1 MSQQQ
6 IDTLSKTLFET
17 GYTSTLTIDN
27 AMRVMATMDFI
38 QEDVIARVLT
48 MMVRTH
54 SSLPGATEGQKWNIG
69 NFVKAVKNLSPS
81 MNWTTVM
88 IKLDSAEMIVYDQQG
103 LMILVDTWNY
113 SQQGRNTIE
122 PFPLHAFFRP
132 WRNARGQLSILYH
145 MLCANTDLID
155 ISNNP
160 TITNVIR
167 SVHIMG
173 LHASVRPIAIRL
185 AASQLNCVEIIGAI
199 LDLAE
204 SSTSEDVRVLMDR
217 LTLRSPELLL
227 LGLAQLQPIRSGLH
241 RDLLIKLLSIF
252 LIGHA
257 NTSPVISILWRVQP
271 TLLLEGLLDMYK
283 KDPTSVPRILD
294 IVQEAKILI
303 HILHA
308 DVPFFT
314 LDLAS
319 LAARRQNLNLGKWLT
334 ERLNEEGVP
343 FALACIDFLEKKCTD
358 EMMRHSPQGNN
369 NMATVHL
376 SKNVV
381 QIFSRVLSESPL
393 PPQEAEKLWKIMQFY
408 SQMLSQLED
417 DIAPTDE
424 KSLPPDY
431 GSDVNADPSTEI
443 EDMVRAYFER
453 LYTGEL
459 SADHFIGILNACHDS
474 KDLRQADF
482 FSCTVHT
489 LLDEARFFNQY
500 PDHELAVTGKLLGLL
515 IEKHLISYS
524 LLRLALKHI
533 LDALHHPLGTKMFN
547 FGVLALAQF
556 RNRLS
561 EWPQY
566 TMVLSKITGLKEYPP
581 IMDSIATALQQ
592 LENTV
597 HVDSDGRIMS
607 SPSVSERTNI
617 SATRE
622 YHQRRASPAPS
633 SSTTTTTKYLAGSN
647 NNSPVMIHKQ
657 GGLLEKSFSSTTT
670 TATYTPPPS
679 DVQEKIAFAIN
690 NLSLNNMDDKVSQL
704 DPLLDEPTWGWFS
717 HYLVVRRVTLERN
730 NHELYASLLN
740 TLDKQPLNDMV
751 VEETYKNIQ
760 ILLKAEGTAGSQTDR
775 NTLKALGSWLGRM
788 TLAKNKP
795 IRHKDLS
802 FKDLLLDFYDSNKLI
817 LAIPLTCK
825 VLQEAQDSKIFKPP
839 NPWLMRIL
847 KLLAE
852 LYWHEELRLNLKFEI
867 EILYKTLNLDL
878 NEIEPTTLLEER
890 QRARATNANGINN
903 KSAEHDQP
911 QLLPQQLH
919 QHHQPQPQLQQ
930 MPVTSQP
937 PSQQI
942 KFDDTSRNDDQ
953 RTWPTEE
960 EKTFN
965 IDVSTLMTRL
975 QFSPAVLNTF
985 EQQPITKRIVF
996 NAISESYKNVASPAI
1011 ATAANIACISAQH
1024 LVLKDFATDPD
1035 EMKLKRAAHRM
1046 VGTLS
1051 GSLSIAT
1058 CKEPLCNSI
1067 ISSIRAQFAQI
1078 QLPEAA
1084 ADEIGRS
1091 VILDNIDLMEAFI
1104 DQLAQMR
1111 AVAEVDRVI
1120 SASYNSRRLHQE
1132 QHMRTPYFDVL
1143 SFQGSPHNISLP
1155 EALRPSAIVDSDQM
1169 QVYDL
1174 FDQLPLHGPEAGRG
1188 THFPN
1193 NTITM
1198 NSNGDA
1204 LSSKMPGEPVLSP
1217 QQDTRNNNNNNNNSS
1232 NTGSPTN
1239 IPDSKLETLLAEMD
1253 RCVRQASSTEVQN
1266 FKELSSDHELYQ
1278 FLRQFFVFI
1287 RNSGI
1292 PVQSMQTFTEK
1303 VVLALYESTSV
1314 LVLEAYTVLLQIILE
1329 LYPMLAKEVVG
1340 WLVYADDE
1348 RKYNAQVTA
1357 MCMLY
1362 ELVPMEEYDT
1372 QLSRLIRAKADGIMD
1387 YAASLIR
1394 LCLLSNNPGSI
1405 LEDHVLSVAALNQLV
1420 HDGEAPPSVAA
1431 VISDLRSEY
1440 EKPYSHVKN
1449 TDLDYLELRM
1459 LLAEWTRFCLHPLSS
1474 EAMLDKFAAQI
1485 LQKITT
1491 SKEKQSAFLRLCIQT
1506 SIQQYLTFCTLPL
1519 PQQARMK
1526 ESTDSVARLVAC
1538 MVSAQLNKKGHVEV
1552 ASKLLS
1558 DVLSVC
1564 VLLLAHCHEIQGPNF
1579 DQRPFLRLFISA
1591 YIEVNKKAPSLNPV
1605 ISFSIRPTVFPGF
1618 AFSWLQLVSHRVILS
1633 DLLAGNDLERWK
1645 LCRKLMIVLLEF
1657 LGMIVDEG
1665 GLGIQS
1671 AQLFY
1676 RSTLR
1681 TLVVLLHDFPEFL
1694 SHYYME
1700 FVTAIPHSCVQ
1711 IRNLILSA
1719 FPRTMRLPDPSAPD
1733 MELDGLPEYNENPVI
1748 STDYIGLL
1756 LDKNDDQ
1763 QQSSSTTTFKTLAIR
1778 YLQQHNITVN
1788 GKGER
1793 DDSDNANEEVQDDQD
1808 FFNEALQFLK
1818 KDNSLDDNNS
1828 SHSSDFVSYYANR
1841 MGALILYLGVQTI
1854 NADNTSYENIGSNR
1868 AVLVYIYL
1876 LEQMSAQGR
1885 YLLLSAIVDQLRYP
1899 NTHTYFFRTV
1909 VLHLFGTQSEEI
1921 KENITRVLLER
1932 LIVNRPHPWGLL
1944 ATFIELLSAPNFWQ
1958 HDFIHAAPDFER
1970 LFDNVSRY
1978 VKHRA

>member
-17 GYTSTLTIDN
+17 GYASTLTIDN

-54 SSLPGATEGQKWNIG
+54 SSLPGANEGQKWNIG
-69 NFVKAVKNLSPS
+69 HFVKAVKNLSPS
-81 MNWTTVM
+81 INWTTVM

-113 SQQGRNTIE
+113 SQQGKNNIE

-132 WRNARGQLSILYH
+132 WQNARGQLSILYH

-173 LHASVRPIAIRL
+173 LHTSVRPIAIRL

-204 SSTSEDVRVLMDR
+204 SSTSEDVRVLIDR

-294 IVQEAKILI
+294 IVQEAK
-303 HILHA
+303 
-308 DVPFFT
+308 
-314 LDLAS
+314 
-319 LAARRQNLNLGKWLT
+319 
-334 ERLNEEGVP
+334 
-343 FALACIDFLEKKCTD
+343 KCTD

-408 SQMLSQLED
+408 SQMLSQLDD

-474 KDLRQADF
+474 KDLKQADF

-592 LENTV
+592 LANTV

-633 SSTTTTTKYLAGSN
+633 TSTTTTTKYLTGSN
-647 NNSPVMIHKQ
+647 NNSPVMVHKQ

-670 TATYTPPPS
+670 TTAAAYTPPPS
-679 DVQEKIAFAIN
+679 DIQEKIAFAIN
-690 NLSLNNMDDKVSQL
+690 NLSLNNMNDKVSQL

-825 VLQEAQDSKIFKPP
+825 VLQEAQESKIFKPP
-839 NPWLMRIL
+839 NPWLMKIL

-867 EILYKTLNLDL
+867 ELLYKTLNLDL

-890 QRARATNANGINN
+890 QRARVTNANGMNN
-903 KSAEHDQP
+903 KSVEHDQP
-911 QLLPQQLH
+911 QLLPQQLQ
-919 QHHQPQPQLQQ
+919 QHQPQLQQ

-937 PSQQI
+937 SSQQI

-953 RTWPTEE
+953 RTWPT
-960 EKTFN
+960 
-965 IDVSTLMTRL
+965 
-975 QFSPAVLNTF
+975 
-985 EQQPITKRIVF
+985 
-996 NAISESYKNVASPAI
+996 
-1011 ATAANIACISAQH
+1011 
-1024 LVLKDFATDPD
+1024 
-1035 EMKLKRAAHRM
+1035 
-1046 VGTLS
+1046 G
-1051 GSLSIAT
+1051 
-1058 CKEPLCNSI
+1058 
-1067 ISSIRAQFAQI
+1067 
-1078 QLPEAA
+1078 
-1084 ADEIGRS
+1084 
-1091 VILDNIDLMEAFI
+1091 
-1104 DQLAQMR
+1104 
-1111 AVAEVDRVI
+1111 
-1120 SASYNSRRLHQE
+1120 
-1132 QHMRTPYFDVL
+1132 
-1143 SFQGSPHNISLP
+1143 
-1155 EALRPSAIVDSDQM
+1155 
-1169 QVYDL
+1169 
-1174 FDQLPLHGPEAGRG
+1174 
-1188 THFPN
+1188 N
-1193 NTITM
+1193 N
-1198 NSNGDA
+1198 
-1204 LSSKMPGEPVLSP
+1204 
-1217 QQDTRNNNNNNNNSS
+1217 
-1232 NTGSPTN
+1232 
-1239 IPDSKLETLLAEMD
+1239 
-1253 RCVRQASSTEVQN
+1253 
-1266 FKELSSDHELYQ
+1266 
-1278 FLRQFFVFI
+1278 
-1287 RNSGI
+1287 
-1292 PVQSMQTFTEK
+1292 
-1303 VVLALYESTSV
+1303 
-1314 LVLEAYTVLLQIILE
+1314 
-1329 LYPMLAKEVVG
+1329 
-1340 WLVYADDE
+1340 
-1348 RKYNAQVTA
+1348 
-1357 MCMLY
+1357 
-1362 ELVPMEEYDT
+1362 
-1372 QLSRLIRAKADGIMD
+1372 
-1387 YAASLIR
+1387 
-1394 LCLLSNNPGSI
+1394 
-1405 LEDHVLSVAALNQLV
+1405 
-1420 HDGEAPPSVAA
+1420 
-1431 VISDLRSEY
+1431 
-1440 EKPYSHVKN
+1440 
-1449 TDLDYLELRM
+1449 
-1459 LLAEWTRFCLHPLSS
+1459 
-1474 EAMLDKFAAQI
+1474 
-1485 LQKITT
+1485 
-1491 SKEKQSAFLRLCIQT
+1491 
-1506 SIQQYLTFCTLPL
+1506 
-1519 PQQARMK
+1519 
-1526 ESTDSVARLVAC
+1526 
-1538 MVSAQLNKKGHVEV
+1538 
-1552 ASKLLS
+1552 
-1558 DVLSVC
+1558 
-1564 VLLLAHCHEIQGPNF
+1564 
-1579 DQRPFLRLFISA
+1579 
-1591 YIEVNKKAPSLNPV
+1591 
-1605 ISFSIRPTVFPGF
+1605 
-1618 AFSWLQLVSHRVILS
+1618 
-1633 DLLAGNDLERWK
+1633 
-1645 LCRKLMIVLLEF
+1645 
-1657 LGMIVDEG
+1657 
-1665 GLGIQS
+1665 
-1671 AQLFY
+1671 
-1676 RSTLR
+1676 
-1681 TLVVLLHDFPEFL
+1681 
-1694 SHYYME
+1694 
-1700 FVTAIPHSCVQ
+1700 
-1711 IRNLILSA
+1711 
-1719 FPRTMRLPDPSAPD
+1719 
-1733 MELDGLPEYNENPVI
+1733 
-1748 STDYIGLL
+1748 
-1756 LDKNDDQ
+1756 
-1763 QQSSSTTTFKTLAIR
+1763 
-1778 YLQQHNITVN
+1778 
-1788 GKGER
+1788 
-1793 DDSDNANEEVQDDQD
+1793 
-1808 FFNEALQFLK
+1808 
-1818 KDNSLDDNNS
+1818 
-1828 SHSSDFVSYYANR
+1828 
-1841 MGALILYLGVQTI
+1841 
-1854 NADNTSYENIGSNR
+1854 
-1868 AVLVYIYL
+1868 
-1876 LEQMSAQGR
+1876 
-1885 YLLLSAIVDQLRYP
+1885 
-1899 NTHTYFFRTV
+1899 
-1909 VLHLFGTQSEEI
+1909 
-1921 KENITRVLLER
+1921 
-1932 LIVNRPHPWGLL
+1932 
-1944 ATFIELLSAPNFWQ
+1944 
-1958 HDFIHAAPDFER
+1958 
-1970 LFDNVSRY
+1970 
-1978 VKHRA
+1978 